1 LQIVASAAVLLIY
14 AYVPE
19 THLMEMPQIRRELTQ
34 RFEQVP
40 LSDCSGPTRSCR
52 RSTHDRVPL
61 AVNLNYDDPRIV
73 TNILQSKKDEMI
85 NPGFDSVSGDSGD
98 FSKDHEVV
106 VVHL

>member
-1 LQIVASAAVLLIY
+1 
-14 AYVPE
+14 
-19 THLMEMPQIRRELTQ
+19 MEMPQIRRELTQ

-40 LSDCSGPTRSCR
+40 LSDCSGPTRPCR

-61 AVNLNYDDPRIV
+61 AVHLNYDDPRIV

>member
-1 LQIVASAAVLLIY
+1 M
-14 AYVPE
+14 PE

-40 LSDCSGPTRSCR
+40 FSDCAGPKRSCMR

-61 AVNLNYDDPRIV
+61 AVHLNFGDPRIV

-85 NPGFDSVSGDSGD
+85 NPGFESVSADSGD
-98 FSKDHEVV
+98 FSKQHEVV